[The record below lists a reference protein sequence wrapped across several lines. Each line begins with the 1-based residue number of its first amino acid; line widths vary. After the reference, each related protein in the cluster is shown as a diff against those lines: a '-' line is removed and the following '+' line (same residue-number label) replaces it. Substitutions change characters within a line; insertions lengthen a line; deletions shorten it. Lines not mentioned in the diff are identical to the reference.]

1 MLFNLQ
7 SDDQNSNE
15 QIWMLISSLKTNA
28 NIYKTLLESENMTD
42 LLSPTKSVFKL
53 QYYLQIVKHLL
64 SKKTTQE

>member
-1 MLFNLQ
+1 M
-7 SDDQNSNE
+7 

-28 NIYKTLLESENMTD
+28 EIYKTLLEGENLSE

-64 SKKTTQE
+64 SKKTAQE